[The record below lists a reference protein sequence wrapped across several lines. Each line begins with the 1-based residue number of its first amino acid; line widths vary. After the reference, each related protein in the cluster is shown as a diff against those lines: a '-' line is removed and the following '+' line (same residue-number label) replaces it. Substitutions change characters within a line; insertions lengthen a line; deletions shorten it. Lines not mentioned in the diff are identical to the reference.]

1 MKPENPQLTARYIFR
16 LVFVLHKILYAML
29 KECITIQCTLSM
41 NGQWEPVVNG
51 HRFGWSFYASISE
64 SDTTSPY
71 LSN

>member
-1 MKPENPQLTARYIFR
+1 
-16 LVFVLHKILYAML
+16 ML
-29 KECITIQCTLSM
+29 RECITIEYTLSM

-64 SDTTSPY
+64 SDMTSPY